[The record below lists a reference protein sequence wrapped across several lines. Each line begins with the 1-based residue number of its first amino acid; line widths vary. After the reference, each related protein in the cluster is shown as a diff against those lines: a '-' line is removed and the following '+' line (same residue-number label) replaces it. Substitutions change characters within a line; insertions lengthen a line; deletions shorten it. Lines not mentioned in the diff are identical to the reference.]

1 MEKGS
6 GLGDKDEEEFIPFE
20 GYEKTSMFGLIK
32 NDCYEE
38 G

>member
-20 GYEKTSMFGLIK
+20 GYEKKYVRI
-32 NDCYEE
+32 D
-38 G
+38 

>member
-20 GYEKTSMFGLIK
+20 GYEKNKYVRI
-32 NDCYEE
+32 D
-38 G
+38 